1 MSPLSALNRIVGS
14 NFTQLPIYLQ
24 ERWVSISKR
33 IYMDIN
39 SAPFYGIFF
48 GFHIF
53 KTFKQIAENRAD
65 NLDTPTY

>member
-1 MSPLSALNRIVGS
+1 
-14 NFTQLPIYLQ
+14 
-24 ERWVSISKR
+24 
-33 IYMDIN
+33 MDIN
-39 SAPFYGIFF
+39 SAPFYEILV